1 MHELSLME
9 EVRRLAL
16 AAAAAEGATAIQSI
30 ELRVG
35 EQAGVELEALRF
47 AFPVVMAGTIADGA
61 ELRLTAVP
69 ATAHCAPCG
78 WRFACADGLAE
89 CPHCGAISRKLLSGR
104 ELELASLEL
113 ELPERGGPDGAGQS
127 PMPSSGL

>member
-30 ELRVG
+30 VLRVG
-35 EQAGVELEALRF
+35 VQAGVELEALRF
-47 AFPVVMAGTIADGA
+47 AFPVVMAGTIAA
-61 ELRLTAVP
+61 NAKLRITPVP
-69 ATAHCAPCG
+69 AMARCTPCG
-78 WRFACADGLAE
+78 RRFACADGLAE
-89 CPHCGAISRKLLSGR
+89 CPHCGAISRQLLSGR

-113 ELPERGGPDGAGQS
+113 VLPEREAQG
-127 PMPSSGL
+127 